1 MQIVIRQSAQSFSF
15 VGLRSAR
22 TRVQQ
27 RLGAYEDFIVSVQ
40 VSVDLDASSEGGFGA
55 RCEIRLRTSTE
66 GIWEVSVRDAISVR
80 AFESALQQL
89 VDRLKA
95 CFAERLLAEDHEEQ
109 ELTVRV

>member
-40 VSVDLDASSEGGFGA
+40 VSVDLEASGEGGLRA
-55 RCEIRLRTSTE
+55 RCEIRVRTSSDGT
-66 GIWEVSVRDAISVR
+66 WELAVSDSISVR
-80 AFESALQQL
+80 AFESALQQ
-89 VDRLKA
+89 VVERLKA
-95 CFAERLLAEDHEEQ
+95 SYAERLLSEDENEQ
-109 ELTVRV
+109 ELAAGA